1 MDDQVPSNGSDT
13 FIRISSMQQ
22 KRKMELA
29 KQMDERIF
37 AIQKKKLD
45 NNDRALSSKKTL
57 FNESDYVSGYIL

>member
-1 MDDQVPSNGSDT
+1 VDDQVPSNGSDT